1 MEVIPVGGDNINPK
15 KSAALRYREHGCSVI
30 PIRSRDKRPLIPWEK
45 YQTERACENQV
56 EQWWDEHPDANP
68 AIVTGEVSGV
78 DVIDIDSD
86 RGIQAL
92 SEHLPEMFETPM
104 VSTPG
109 GGRHIYVAHQDGLGN
124 AIRFIEDC
132 DYRGRGG
139 YVVAPPSIG
148 QNGKPYSWVPYLN
161 IYDVDPAALPEPI
174 YHLLKNAFGE
184 RKRDESQRNNTQQI
198 ATNATLGFEQ
208 GRRDETL
215 FHVAYSLI
223 KGGMTPDNALI
234 CLKVLASQCN
244 PPFPEKQIQAKIES
258 ALKRISTKER
268 NLTAEIREWVS
279 ATYGNFSATSMYQDA
294 TIATSQ
300 DKHKARTILSRLVQE
315 GLIERIPEK
324 NGWYRRVESQCDE
337 MNFRDA
343 DTGSIEIDLPF
354 GLHDMVEIMPGNII
368 LIAGEPNAGKTALL
382 LNIIKDNMHNHEIFY
397 FNSEMGS
404 GELRKRLSK
413 FEGINLVDWKF
424 RAFERSENFGDVIR
438 PGKGRINIIDFLEIH
453 DNFYETGG
461 KLAEI
466 HRRLDGAIAVVALQ
480 KNKGVDTGLGG
491 YRTLEKPRLALAME
505 PGILKIVKAKNW
517 KTPINPNGKEIEF
530 NIVNG
535 CKFIK
540 RGGWK

>member
-1 MEVIPVGGDNINPK
+1 MNPK

-45 YQTERACENQV
+45 YQTERACEDQV
-56 EQWWDEHPDANP
+56 EQWWDEHPDANL
-68 AIVTGEVSGV
+68 AIVTGEISGV
-78 DVIDIDSD
+78 DVIDIDTD
-86 RGIQAL
+86 RGQQAL
-92 SEHLPEMFETPM
+92 SEYLPEIFETPM

-109 GGRHIYVAHQDGLGN
+109 GGRHIYVAHQDSLGN
-124 AIRFIEDC
+124 AVRFIEGC
-132 DYRGRGG
+132 DYRAHGG

-148 QNGKPYSWVPYLN
+148 QNGKPYSWAPLLN
-161 IYDVDPAALPEPI
+161 IFDVQPAALPEPI
-174 YHLLKNAFGE
+174 YHLLKNAFV
-184 RKRDESQRNNTQQI
+184 ESMAGITPSNQPQQS
-198 ATNATLGFEQ
+198 ATTATLRFGL
-208 GRRDETL
+208 GHRDDTL
-215 FHVAYSLI
+215 FHIAHCLI

-234 CLKVLASQCN
+234 CLKLLASQCD

-279 ATYGNFSATSMYQDA
+279 ATYGNFSATSLYQDA
-294 TIATSQ
+294 TIATSE

-324 NGWYRRVESQCDE
+324 NGWYRRVENQCDE

-343 DTGSIEIDLPF
+343 ETGSIKINLPF
-354 GLHDMVEIMPGNII
+354 GLQDMVEIMPGNII

-404 GELRKRLSK
+404 GELKKRLSK
-413 FEGINLVDWKF
+413 FEDIHLVDWKF
-424 RAFERSENFGDVIR
+424 RAFERSENFGDVIK

-453 DNFYETGG
+453 DNFYEIGG

-466 HRRLDGAIAVVALQ
+466 HRRLDGAIAIVALQ

-517 KTPINPNGKEIEF
+517 KTQANPNGKVIEF
-530 NIVNG
+530 KIVNG
-535 CKFIK
+535 CKFMA
-540 RGGWK
+540 RERWK